1 MVITIPKDSCHEE
14 QTTSISAPPR
24 RQVCLDP
31 ASTDPTLTAA
41 LLSRSPVSYAWIGF
55 FSATR

>member
-1 MVITIPKDSCHEE
+1 MVNTIPKDSCHEE
-14 QTTSISAPPR
+14 QTTSISALPR
-24 RQVCLDP
+24 RQVCLDH

-41 LLSRSPVSYAWIGF
+41 LVSRSPVSYARIGS